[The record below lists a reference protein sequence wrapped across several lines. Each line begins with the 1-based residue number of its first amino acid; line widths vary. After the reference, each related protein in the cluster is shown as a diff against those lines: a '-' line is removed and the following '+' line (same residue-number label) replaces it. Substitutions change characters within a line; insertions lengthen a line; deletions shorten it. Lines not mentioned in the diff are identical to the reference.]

1 MAIQAVVTTNVVM
14 PPQSSGTGNKSAL
27 EELGM
32 SLDKHFYKPDL
43 QAVRIALGALQS
55 HRLNIGDPAWLFLV
69 APPGSGKTT
78 MNIMGASDLPEV
90 VMIGDISENTFLSGF
105 YGHAH
110 PGMLEKLGTVVQEGQ
125 TFTTRGDAVFL
136 VKDFTTVLA
145 MRREKRGAILAQ
157 LREIHD
163 GQFKRDFGTGQTKI
177 WKGRISIIA
186 AVTPALDRAYGAFS
200 VLGERF
206 LQVRWHRPDSERAG
220 VMAMR
225 QQGKEEEIRDELKDL
240 VRQVFQEADQEAPIL
255 SAASEIR
262 IASLAEIVAIARTH
276 VFRSAYGDRDID
288 YVPEH
293 EANTRISKGLAA
305 IAKGIAAL
313 GGHQQVTE
321 SALQDTFQVGLDCLR
336 EDRRRLLLA
345 IVRGADVDSVALTRT
360 MRERQLE
367 ELHELGVISKGE
379 HGFVLSERMAHL
391 WQTSKCKIAPM
402 CTGGANP

>member
-1 MAIQAVVTTNVVM
+1 V
-14 PPQSSGTGNKSAL
+14 
-27 EELGM
+27 
-32 SLDKHFYKPDL
+32 
-43 QAVRIALGALQS
+43 ALQNVRY
-55 HRLNIGDPAWLFLV
+55 HLFLQ
-69 APPGSGKTT
+69 
-78 MNIMGASDLPEV
+78 L
-90 VMIGDISENTFLSGF
+90 
-105 YGHAH
+105 
-110 PGMLEKLGTVVQEGQ
+110 
-125 TFTTRGDAVFL
+125 VFL
-136 VKDFTTVLA
+136 IKDFTTVLA

-220 VMAMR
+220 VIAMQ
-225 QQGKEEEIRDELKDL
+225 QQGKEEEIRDELKSL
-240 VRQVFQEADQEAPIL
+240 VRQVFQEATEKVPVL
-255 SAASEIR
+255 SEGAAIR
-262 IASLAEIVAIARTH
+262 IASLAEIIAVARTH

-288 YVPEH
+288 YVPEP

-321 SALQDTFQVGLDCLR
+321 GALQDAFRVGLDCLR
-336 EDRRRLLLA
+336 DDRRRLLLA
-345 IVRGADVDSVALTRT
+345 IITGADFDSLALPRT

-367 ELHELGVISKGE
+367 ELHGLDIITKGE
-379 HGFVLSERMAHL
+379 NGFKLTERMAQL
-391 WQTSKCKIAPM
+391 WHVATCNIAPM
-402 CTGGANP
+402 CTGGAT